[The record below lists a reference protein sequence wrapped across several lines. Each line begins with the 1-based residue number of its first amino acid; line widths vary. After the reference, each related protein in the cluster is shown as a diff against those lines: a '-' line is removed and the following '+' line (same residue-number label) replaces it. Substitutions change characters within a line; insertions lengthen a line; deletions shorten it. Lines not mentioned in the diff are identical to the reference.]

1 VSDNVLNKILLMKK
15 TIRKQKAEK
24 VNDVGRLRTTWRV
37 NGNSADLI
45 SLDLLYIFFLV
56 EDLLYFYFS

>member
-15 TIRKQKAEK
+15 TIRKQQAEK

-45 SLDLLYIFFLV
+45 SLD
-56 EDLLYFYFS
+56 SS